1 MREAPLPVS
10 TKHLALISSTL
21 SLDLLPDG
29 AARRIAPEFVEEH
42 HPAGAVVML
51 EGQPGDRF
59 AIISG
64 GRAELSVLDSRK
76 NPVVVATLKTGEC
89 FGESALFERGGLRRA
104 TVTAATNLHLLTLN
118 GARFRELIES
128 FAALRSLFE
137 QQAERFEAI
146 NFIKACTPF
155 SALPPPAI
163 RSLND
168 SIKRFH
174 AGRGAVIVEQGS
186 TGGSCYLVRT
196 GSVEVVY
203 QPESKGPERKL
214 ATLSAGALFGEAS
227 LFLDAPRN
235 ATVRCLEP
243 SEFLAIRRSDLLAA
257 LGTDPKSAVRMFELL
272 QVRGRP
278 RQARGIEVHPRELP
292 GGDRVYVLKNP
303 AKGTYFRLAERGWY
317 LWQQLDGQHGMRE
330 LVSAYFIRFK
340 AFEPAAVAQTIGGL
354 MAAGFLE
361 GASLDPAT
369 LRSMMQLSRRER
381 ILLGLQQAI
390 DWRYTLRDVD
400 PFFQRVYQLGI
411 RRVFSRPVLVLSSVI
426 SVVGL
431 AAFFF
436 ETSRARVAIAAD
448 PLHKWLLIPAILT
461 CLILHEA
468 AHGFTT
474 THCGRKINGVG
485 IGWYW
490 YGPIAFIDTSDIWLG
505 TRQERIAVSIA
516 GPAINLT
523 LGGAAALLA
532 IFVNNQA
539 ALALLWQFAWISYLL
554 VLANLNP
561 LWELDGY
568 YVLMDWLDRPN
579 FRKKAMEWLTRELPS
594 AITNREILREH
605 RIEIVYGVVTVLY
618 VAAYIAVLALSFR
631 QLVQEWMG
639 RWISPLAIALIVY
652 SLVTL
657 TSVALIVR
665 IIGNL
670 RRRE

>member
-1 MREAPLPVS
+1 MREAPPPVS
-10 TKHLALISSTL
+10 TKHFALISSTL
-21 SLDLLPDG
+21 SLGLLPDD

-51 EGQPGDRF
+51 EGHPGDRF
-59 AIISG
+59 AIIAG
-64 GRAELSVLDSRK
+64 GRAELSILDPRK
-76 NPVVVATLKTGEC
+76 NPVVIATLNAGEC
-89 FGESALFERGGLRRA
+89 FGESALLEPGGLRKA
-104 TVTAATNLHLLTLN
+104 TVTAVTHLHILTLN
-118 GARFRELIES
+118 GARFRELLES

-155 SALPPPAI
+155 SALPPAAI
-163 RSLND
+163 RSLSD
-168 SIKRFH
+168 RIERFS
-174 AGRGAVIVEQGS
+174 AARGEVIVEQGS
-186 TGGSCYLVRT
+186 AGGSCYLVRS
-196 GSVEVVY
+196 GSVEVVLL
-203 QPESKGPERKL
+203 PEHTGTERKL
-214 ATLSAGALFGEAS
+214 ATLHAGALFGEAS
-227 LFLDAPRN
+227 LLLDAPRN

-243 SEFLAIRRSDLLAA
+243 CEFLAIRRSDMLAA
-257 LGTDPKSAVRMFELL
+257 LGTDPKSAERMFELL

-278 RQARGIEVHPRELP
+278 RQARGVEVHPRELP
-292 GGDRVYVLKNP
+292 GGDRIYVLKNP
-303 AKGTYFRLAERGWY
+303 TKGTYFRLAERGWY
-317 LWQQLDGQHGMRE
+317 LWQQLDGHNGMRE
-330 LVSAYFIRFK
+330 LATAYFIQFK

-369 LRSMMQLSRRER
+369 LRSMMPLSRRER

-390 DWRYTLRDVD
+390 DWRYTLRGVD
-400 PFFQRVYQLGI
+400 PFFQRLYQFGI
-411 RRVFSRPVLVLSSVI
+411 HRVFSRPVFMLSSFI
-426 SVVGL
+426 SVAGL
-431 AAFFF
+431 AAFFLV
-436 ETSRARVAIAAD
+436 TSRARMAIAAD

-461 CLILHEA
+461 CLVFHEA

-579 FRKKAMEWLTRELPS
+579 FRKKAMEWLARELPS

-605 RIEIVYGVVTVLY
+605 RIEIAYGVVTVLY
-618 VAAYIAVLALSFR
+618 VVAYVVVLALSFR